1 MAITLHDICRETGL
15 STATVSRVLN
25 NSPLVKKATHDRVR
39 EVMDRLDYHPSPA
52 ARALAGQ
59 RTYTLAVL
67 SPYVGGGFFADVLVG
82 ADHVAVEQGYHIL
95 TAFAHGLTD
104 EKDLV
109 TGFIR
114 DRRADALI
122 VLNLDLPAEFLAEVH
137 TAKTPV
143 ISVDTPAAELGVPS
157 VSIDN
162 KAGAHQLMT
171 HILEHDHR
179 DIIIF
184 TGPAISYDSNERLAG
199 CRAAAEDAGCKLPP
213 SQIIVGEFT
222 IESGRKLMTELL
234 DRGGKLPDAIV
245 ALNDAMAIGALGVMK
260 ERGLTAPEDIA
271 VTGFDDCDSA
281 PVIGLTTV
289 HAPLYQMGQEAAKL
303 ALASLTPEGPAA
315 NHIIV
320 PTELV
325 IRQSCGCQP

>member
-1 MAITLHDICRETGL
+1 
-15 STATVSRVLN
+15 
-25 NSPLVKKATHDRVR
+25 
-39 EVMDRLDYHPSPA
+39 
-52 ARALAGQ
+52 
-59 RTYTLAVL
+59 
-67 SPYVGGGFFADVLVG
+67 
-82 ADHVAVEQGYHIL
+82 
-95 TAFAHGLTD
+95 
-104 EKDLV
+104 
-109 TGFIR
+109 
-114 DRRADALI
+114 
-122 VLNLDLPAEFLAEVH
+122 
-137 TAKTPV
+137 
-143 ISVDTPAAELGVPS
+143 
-157 VSIDN
+157 
-162 KAGAHQLMT
+162 
-171 HILEHDHR
+171 
-179 DIIIF
+179 
-184 TGPAISYDSNERLAG
+184 
-199 CRAAAEDAGCKLPP
+199 
-213 SQIIVGEFT
+213 
-222 IESGRKLMTELL
+222 MTELL